1 VRRGAGVRLLL
12 LASSLALLTSC
23 SFPGSVPETVKIGL
37 SAPFEGLYRDLGYE
51 ALYAVRLAV
60 RQANDA
66 GGIGDGR
73 LVEMVALND
82 LNEPRE
88 AALQAAEMAVDPGI
102 LGVVGGLSPR
112 TAVAA
117 APEYE
122 DWGVP
127 YMAPFADPRELGQA
141 AARLAVDRLGA
152 RSLAIFFGEDGADL
166 AQAEGFAETI
176 GSLGGIVLTQ
186 AQPKV
191 GSEIAGILARQD
203 EVPDAV
209 FLASETSRSA
219 EWIAALRQAGFEGT
233 VLGGPEVGSRLT
245 ADIAGTAGDGVYFV
259 SPFRLGP
266 ADPAFRAGY
275 EALSGGVAPR
285 GVATWCYAAARDLLD
300 AMDAVLR
307 SGTEPWRSGTAAAL
321 AGVRP
326 DEWVVDLYLIRGG
339 EFLLAAEYQ

>member
-1 VRRGAGVRLLL
+1 MRRGAGVRLLL
-12 LASSLALLTSC
+12 LASCLALLTSC
-23 SFPGSVPETVKIGL
+23 SFPGRVPETVKIGL

-112 TAVAA
+112 TAAA
-117 APEYE
+117 AAQEYE
-122 DWGVP
+122 DLGMP
-127 YMAPFADPRELGQA
+127 YIAPFADPRELGQA
-141 AARLAVDRLGA
+141 AARLSVGSLGA
-152 RSLAIFFGEDGADL
+152 RSVAILYGEDGADL

-176 GSLGGIVLTQ
+176 ASLGGIVLTQ
-186 AQPKV
+186 AQPKE
-191 GSEIAGILARQD
+191 GLEIAGILARLD

-219 EWIAALRQAGFEGT
+219 EWIVALRQAGFGGT
-233 VLGGPEVGSRLT
+233 LLGGPEVGSRLT
-245 ADIAGTAGDGVYFV
+245 ADIAGTAGDGVFFA

-266 ADPAFRAGY
+266 ADPGFRAGY
-275 EALSGGVAPR
+275 EALSGGVAPG

-300 AMDAVLR
+300 AMDAALR

-321 AGVRP
+321 AGVRSE
-326 DEWVVDLYLIRGG
+326 EWVADLYVIRGG
-339 EFLLAAEYQ
+339 EFLPAAEYQ